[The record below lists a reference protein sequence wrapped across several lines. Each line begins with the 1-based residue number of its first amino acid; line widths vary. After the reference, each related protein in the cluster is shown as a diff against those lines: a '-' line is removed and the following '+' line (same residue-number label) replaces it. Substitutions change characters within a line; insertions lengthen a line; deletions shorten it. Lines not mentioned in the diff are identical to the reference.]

1 MPKVTIELGKKI
13 DVAHVDN
20 SIDVNGVGTLKFS
33 RGTVEWRPYKNSV
46 NLRTFTWTEFAKT
59 LENNG
64 SAAVAK
70 KVATKKVVKKVSTKK
85 VVAKKARGVKPAAVK
100 KTS

>member
-20 SIDVNGVGTLKFS
+20 SIDINGVGTLKFS
-33 RGTVEWRPYKNSV
+33 KGTVEWRPYKNSV
-46 NLRTFTWTEFAKT
+46 NLRTFTWAQFAKA
-59 LENNG
+59 LESSG

-70 KVATKKVVKKVSTKK
+70 KVATKKVVKKISTKK
-85 VVAKKARGVKPAAVK
+85 VVAKKTNRAKSTTVK
-100 KTS
+100 KTP